1 MPITR
6 IAHRLRSGEIKDSE
20 VKRSDIADSAITSAK
35 IQDSGVET
43 GDIADGAINSAK
55 ILDGTIATGDIGD
68 NAVTPAKST
77 LLYGTV
83 DNQELRTG
91 VVSGAATDSTGTHSI
106 DFTHSAFNNA
116 MDSAL
121 GILEDLTD
129 TAAELD
135 NIRITDGSKTVS
147 GATITYDVKASGA
160 SGSNAAFRF
169 LSLGH

>member
-6 IAHRLRSGEIKDSE
+6 IAHRLRSGEIKNSE
-20 VKRSDIADSAITSAK
+20 VKES
-35 IQDSGVET
+35 
-43 GDIADGAINSAK
+43 
-55 ILDGTIATGDIGD
+55 DIGD
-68 NAVTPAKST
+68 DAVTPAKST

>member
-20 VKRSDIADSAITSAK
+20 VEESDIADSAITSAK

-43 GDIADGAINSAK
+43 GDI
-55 ILDGTIATGDIGD
+55 GD

-77 LLYGTV
+77 LLHGTV

-135 NIRITDGSKTVS
+135 KIRITDGSKTVS
-147 GATITYDVKASGA
+147 GATITYGVKASGA

>member
-20 VKRSDIADSAITSAK
+20 VKRSDI
-35 IQDSGVET
+35 V
-43 GDIADGAINSAK
+43 
-55 ILDGTIATGDIGD
+55 D

-121 GILEDLTD
+121 GILEGLTD